1 MTELSVTSLGK
12 HFGYR
17 WIFRNISF
25 GTTGGI
31 VGIAGTNGSGK
42 STLMRCLAG
51 LYKQDTGTVQWLIGG
66 VTADRAALRVDSG
79 YAAPYIRLYGELTA
93 RENLEFLY
101 GARKSANMNTHD
113 TGVQN
118 LITEHLDRAG
128 IIAKAD
134 TPFKAMS
141 SGQQQRLKL
150 ISAILHQ
157 PRILFLDEPGTN
169 LDERGHA
176 YVRSIIAER
185 SNSGQL
191 TLLASN
197 DIRELDLCQQI
208 VTIPDSV

>member
-1 MTELSVTSLGK
+1 
-12 HFGYR
+12 
-17 WIFRNISF
+17 
-25 GTTGGI
+25 
-31 VGIAGTNGSGK
+31 
-42 STLMRCLAG
+42 
-51 LYKQDTGTVQWLIGG
+51 
-66 VTADRAALRVDSG
+66 
-79 YAAPYIRLYGELTA
+79 
-93 RENLEFLY
+93 
-101 GARKSANMNTHD
+101 MNTHD